1 MRESMSNIEVRKINK
16 KNIVDVLIAE
26 GSLTKAEITQ
36 KAGLSLAT
44 VNVLLRELLEEHIVE
59 QGEVLQSTGGRRP
72 TLYKVV
78 DDYRVAVG
86 VAVSEHH
93 IRLSYVNWSCG
104 VKDVLSYPVIFE
116 NTDEYWQLLR
126 KLVTDFLNTNKLK
139 EEKLYGMGI
148 AVPARIISLGR
159 IEDIEPLG
167 IFAGIDFQKVKS
179 MYNCKVL
186 ITEAIKAAG
195 FSHTGSIKHKKS
207 CVYIHISEDVGGA
220 VISNGDF
227 GGMSNRTA
235 SLADVYLSPDYLSE
249 EDISGE
255 RVVDRVGTFGKSC
268 SRTALL
274 GEEFESLEEF
284 FGILD
289 EGRSELAA
297 KRWERYIRNLAW
309 MVHTMRVI
317 YDVDIIIGGE
327 VSSFVEERKDR
338 LFELLQNND
347 IYGEKMDY
355 VEFSVAKEY
364 DCCIGTGFLVL
375 VKLEEFLDTC
385 ESLEETT

>member
-1 MRESMSNIEVRKINK
+1 
-16 KNIVDVLIAE
+16 
-26 GSLTKAEITQ
+26 
-36 KAGLSLAT
+36 
-44 VNVLLRELLEEHIVE
+44 
-59 QGEVLQSTGGRRP
+59 
-72 TLYKVV
+72 
-78 DDYRVAVG
+78 
-86 VAVSEHH
+86 
-93 IRLSYVNWSCG
+93 
-104 VKDVLSYPVIFE
+104 
-116 NTDEYWQLLR
+116 
-126 KLVTDFLNTNKLK
+126 
-139 EEKLYGMGI
+139 
-148 AVPARIISLGR
+148 
-159 IEDIEPLG
+159 
-167 IFAGIDFQKVKS
+167 
-179 MYNCKVL
+179 
-186 ITEAIKAAG
+186 
-195 FSHTGSIKHKKS
+195 
-207 CVYIHISEDVGGA
+207 
-220 VISNGDF
+220 
-227 GGMSNRTA
+227 MSNRTA

-297 KRWERYIRNLAW
+297 KRWERYIKNLAW